1 MSNYASNWR
10 NSPEGER
17 ISLGTA
23 TDEDKAAVVSQGAD
37 PVNVG
42 LQPADDGINS
52 DFVNYSG
59 QDDDSS
65 YTPPPAPT
73 PAQTTNDY
81 SSNWRNSPEGER
93 ISLGTATDEDK
104 AAVVSQGADPANVGL
119 TPSAAGS
126 YAVAPLSNHEPDDM
140 SDVITKQ
147 LTTSNQPQATP
158 INPFVTTQ
166 KNTIKPVNNQQNITD
181 FAVSKNGNLFNVPQ
195 NEDYAQSFNAKPA
208 PDGLILTKPS
218 DNRVIGG
225 QPEPKPSNIIMDT
238 GMGIVNSIGQTGETM
253 FFNPKGEFDPYTK
266 PTETGNIIGDL
277 AFAGFEGAANVF
289 TLGGF
294 NMVKDAQRLYEY
306 EQADGSGL
314 DRAMSQITVGTSVL
328 GAGSAVGLGL
338 NVAKT
343 GTASLGKSGL
353 LTVGKEIASANK
365 GQIFNVVNE
374 GAIVA
379 TTTDPNMSSEDK
391 LTTVGTS
398 LILGG
403 AFGAGTRAAG
413 SVLPKVLGGL
423 TKTKTVNTGGIL
435 TENTVSLW
443 NKLNTPLIGGKS
455 TIGKLVSPATT
466 PITAP
471 LTAMGGIYALDAGSR
486 IAESD
491 DKVRTATNIYTTEL
505 LPMVISAKAG
515 YGLVSKISDTAR
527 DYLTTASFLK
537 SSTGGKVKIGDVGK
551 YIRENTMPET
561 ASDPMIALFDSKNLQ
576 HKNIVKSF
584 ELNKHYPDLPT
595 NAPKGYTNE
604 PSRSKAMTDI
614 LSTREPGARLL
625 YHATPYGKSFKGDTT
640 VGIGSSEQWGLY
652 TASRP
657 QSYYS
662 KVDAYG
668 KPTFSLFGN
677 IPTKDPAIIGILGKD
692 ATPAIAT
699 KGIGKWSDLTA
710 QQKTK
715 INVDIYKQFEGVEPK
730 SRIVEPNIK
739 AEKEWVIQPNAILSD
754 VPIQPQWY
762 MVKGQRVPFRMKEI
776 TGTKSTTPEP
786 TTSLKT
792 EFGKTKERPSRRQ
805 PSSSSYREPS
815 GDISLSNML
824 GTRSFT
830 GSDSKKDGGY
840 KSSSDYLP
848 SSTKGA
854 ASSSVLGGDYSSMS
868 GGSSGGGFDGSYIPD
883 GSSSVRGG
891 SSDIFGGDSST
902 RGGSSSTRGGSSST
916 RGGSSSTRGSSGGSS
931 IQPYNP
937 YIPTFPE
944 IPRKKKDDDDQQK
957 SKNRRE
963 NKGIMDFFEV
973 QHREIAT
980 ADQFSGGLFGGDDIQ
995 TKNAFYLGF
1004 DAFMSK
1010 NENGIRTSARKR
1022 TVKPAVKK
1030 YAKIRHAPKFDL
1042 GLGNLAPK
1050 SKSTKKGT
1058 GKGVNKTTLQFF

>member
-23 TDEDKAAVVSQGAD
+23 TDEDKAVAVNAGAD

-42 LQPADDGINS
+42 LPPADNGINS

-59 QDDDSS
+59 EDDSSS
-65 YTPPPAPT
+65 YTPPSAPPDIWLTPAPSNEPISGGYT
-73 PAQTTNDY
+73 DFTDDSS
-81 SSNWRNSPEGER
+81 SSNYIPPP
-93 ISLGTATDEDK
+93 
-104 AAVVSQGADPANVGL
+104 V
-119 TPSAAGS
+119 AGS
-126 YAVAPLSNHEPDDM
+126 YAKPINTTGQTADDD
-140 SDVITKQ
+140 SATRPFS
-147 LTTSNQPQATP
+147 TTNQPQP
-158 INPFVTTQ
+158 IPAVTPFVTTQ
-166 KNTIKPVNNQQNITD
+166 KNTIKPINNQQNISD
-181 FAVSKNGNLFNVPQ
+181 FAVGKNGNLFNVPQ
-195 NEDYAQSFNAKPA
+195 NEDYAQPFTAKAA
-208 PDGLILTKPS
+208 PEGLILTKPS
-218 DNRVIGG
+218 DNRVVGR
-225 QPEPKPSNIIMDT
+225 EPQKGTGNLVIDT
-238 GMGIVNSIGQTGETM
+238 LVGVGEAFKQTGETM
-253 FFNPKGEFDPYTK
+253 FFNPKGEFDFYMK

-277 AFAGFEGAANVF
+277 AFAVFEGGANVF

-294 NMVKDAQRLYEY
+294 NMVKYAQRLYEY

-343 GTASLGKSGL
+343 GAASLGKTGL

-365 GQIFNVVNE
+365 GQIFNVANE
-374 GAIVA
+374 AAIVT
-379 TTTDPNMSSEDK
+379 TTTDPNLSSEDK

-413 SVLPKVLGGL
+413 SVLPKVFGGL
-423 TKTKTVNTGGIL
+423 TKTKTVTTGGIS

-443 NKLNTPLIGGKS
+443 DKLNTPLIGGKS

-486 IAESD
+486 IVSSD
-491 DKVRTATNIYTTEL
+491 DPLRTGTNIYTTEL
-505 LPMVISAKAG
+505 LPMVIGAKAG

-527 DYLTTASFLK
+527 DYITTASYLK

-551 YIRENTMPET
+551 YIRENTLPET

-604 PSRSKAMTDI
+604 PSRSQAMTDI
-614 LSTREPGARLL
+614 LSTSEPGTRLL

-652 TASRP
+652 TAARP

-677 IPTKDPAIIGILGKD
+677 IPTKDPAIIGVVGKD
-692 ATPAIAT
+692 ATAAKAT
-699 KGIGKWSDLTA
+699 KGIGKWSDLTP

-739 AEKEWVIQPNAILSD
+739 AEKEWVIQPNAILTD

-776 TGTKSTTPEP
+776 TGTKPTPIEP
-786 TTSLKT
+786 TTNLKT
-792 EFGKTKERPSRRQ
+792 AFGKSKERPSRQ
-805 PSSSSYREPS
+805 SSSSSYREPT

-840 KSSSDYLP
+840 KPLSDYLP
-848 SSTKGA
+848 SSSKTGG
-854 ASSSVLGGDYSSMS
+854 SSSVLGGDYSM
-868 GGSSGGGFDGSYIPD
+868 
-883 GSSSVRGG
+883 
-891 SSDIFGGDSST
+891 
-902 RGGSSSTRGGSSST
+902 
-916 RGGSSSTRGSSGGSS
+916 
-931 IQPYNP
+931 
-937 YIPTFPE
+937 
-944 IPRKKKDDDDQQK
+944 
-957 SKNRRE
+957 
-963 NKGIMDFFEV
+963 
-973 QHREIAT
+973 
-980 ADQFSGGLFGGDDIQ
+980 
-995 TKNAFYLGF
+995 
-1004 DAFMSK
+1004 
-1010 NENGIRTSARKR
+1010 
-1022 TVKPAVKK
+1022 
-1030 YAKIRHAPKFDL
+1030 
-1042 GLGNLAPK
+1042 
-1050 SKSTKKGT
+1050 
-1058 GKGVNKTTLQFF
+1058 

>member
-1 MSNYASNWR
+1 MPPSN
-10 NSPEGER
+10 
-17 ISLGTA
+17 
-23 TDEDKAAVVSQGAD
+23 
-37 PVNVG
+37 
-42 LQPADDGINS
+42 DGINP

-59 QDDDSS
+59 EDDSS
-65 YTPPPAPT
+65 YTPPSPVSSVPDKYSPAPSTNVDPVTGGTYSPTYEPPTSVNDGINPDFVNYSGEADSGYNPPSPVSSVPDKYSGVPSSGVTT
-73 PAQTTNDY
+73 PEGGRTSPTSFIQPVSKYIDVVDPQSSVSNDY
-81 SSNWRNSPEGER
+81 AGLPIVN
-93 ISLGTATDEDK
+93 K
-104 AAVVSQGADPANVGL
+104 QVSA
-119 TPSAAGS
+119 
-126 YAVAPLSNHEPDDM
+126 
-140 SDVITKQ
+140 
-147 LTTSNQPQATP
+147 
-158 INPFVTTQ
+158 NPFVTTQ
-166 KNTIKPVNNQQNITD
+166 TNIKPVGDSSVTD
-181 FAVSKNGNLFNVPQ
+181 FVVSKSGN
-195 NEDYAQSFNAKPA
+195 SIFNAPSA
-208 PDGLILTKPS
+208 PESMFLTKPS
-218 DNRVIGG
+218 DNRVVGS
-225 QPEPKPSNIIMDT
+225 QPKAGTGNFFADT
-238 GMGIVNSIGQTGETM
+238 VRGLGESVAQTGETM

-266 PTETGNIIGDL
+266 PTETGSVIGDL
-277 AFAGFEGAANVF
+277 AFAGFEGAANAF
-289 TLGGF
+289 SLGGF
-294 NMVKDAQRLYEY
+294 NMVKNAQRLFEY

-314 DRAMSQITVGTSVL
+314 DRLMSEITVGTSVL
-328 GAGSAVGLGL
+328 GAGSAVGLGV

-343 GTASLGKSGL
+343 GAASVGKSGL

-398 LILGG
+398 LLLGG

-413 SVLPKVLGGL
+413 SILPKVFGGI

-443 NKLNTPLIGGKS
+443 DKLNTPLIGGKS
-455 TIGKLVSPATT
+455 TIGKLVSPVTT

-471 LTAMGGIYALDAGSR
+471 LTAMGGIYTFDAGTR

-505 LPMVISAKAG
+505 LPMVIGAKAG
-515 YGLVSKISDTAR
+515 YGIVSKISDTAR
-527 DYLTTASFLK
+527 DYITTASFLK
-537 SSTGGKVKIGDVGK
+537 SSTGGKVKISDVGK
-551 YIRENTMPET
+551 YIRENTLPET

-584 ELNKHYPDLPT
+584 ELNKHYPDLPI

-614 LSTREPGARLL
+614 LSTTEPGTRLL

-652 TASRP
+652 TAARP

-692 ATPAIAT
+692 ATAAKAT
-699 KGIGKWSDLTA
+699 KGIGKWSDLTQ

-739 AEKEWVIQPNAILSD
+739 AEKEWVIQPNAILTD
-754 VPIQPQWY
+754 VPMQPQWY

-776 TGTKSTTPEP
+776 TGTKTTTPEP
-786 TTSLKT
+786 TTNLKT
-792 EFGKTKERPSRRQ
+792 EFGKSKERPSRQ
-805 PSSSSYREPS
+805 SSSSYREPT

-824 GTRSFT
+824 GTRSFG
-830 GSDSKKDGGY
+830 GSESKKDGGY

-848 SSTKGA
+848 SSSKTGG
-854 ASSSVLGGDYSSMS
+854 SSSVLGGDYSMS
-868 GGSSGGGFDGSYIPD
+868 GGDYSISGGSNGGFDGSYISD

-891 SSDIFGGDSST
+891 SSDIFGG
-902 RGGSSSTRGGSSST
+902 GSSTRGGSSST

-931 IQPYNP
+931 LRRPSSTTGGSSVMSANQ

-944 IPRKKKDDDDQQK
+944 IPRKKKDEDDPQK

-963 NKGIMDFFEV
+963 NKGIMDFF
-973 QHREIAT
+973 R
-980 ADQFSGGLFGGDDIQ
+980 S
-995 TKNAFYLGF
+995 
-1004 DAFMSK
+1004 
-1010 NENGIRTSARKR
+1010 
-1022 TVKPAVKK
+1022 
-1030 YAKIRHAPKFDL
+1030 
-1042 GLGNLAPK
+1042 
-1050 SKSTKKGT
+1050 STPRNT
-1058 GKGVNKTTLQFF
+1058 DCRSIFWWVVWR